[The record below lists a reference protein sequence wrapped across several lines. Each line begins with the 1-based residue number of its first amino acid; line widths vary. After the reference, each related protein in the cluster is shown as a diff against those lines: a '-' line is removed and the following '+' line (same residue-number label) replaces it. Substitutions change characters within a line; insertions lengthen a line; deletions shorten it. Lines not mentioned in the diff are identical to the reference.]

1 MKQTQYYLSIAA
13 LVAVGTLLMGCNKLE
28 EKEQPQENQSVTLA
42 TTLTLEG
49 DDNTKAL
56 SEYGVKTFAA
66 GDQIAVV
73 YENTSSQTVKI
84 VSPELETKDISN
96 AGKSATIS
104 VTLTNPK
111 ANSQFKLIY
120 PASMAKEDGSV
131 NYEALNTQDGTLA
144 SLASLDLAVGEQTL
158 NGTTLPASVTLDNPL
173 AICKFVIMNLDGS
186 NIFNSIITSLTVGDG
201 TNTYVVNRSAA
212 GSPIY
217 VAVKPVTSSA
227 EITIT
232 AESASATY
240 TKSVTG
246 KPLNAS
252 NLYPI
257 NVKCYTTYTAL
268 NGGEVLKVGD
278 KLMVPDGSTWRI
290 NDTFNFVNDGGLPYE
305 VVQKDLNGLTG
316 EYYVLKHGTDNS
328 YSQYFTASPRLL
340 AVTTKSDGILVTKD
354 DDLQYTFSVH
364 EIVYSF
370 SASSTKKVVFAPG
383 NLQATYDGT
392 NWSWDFA
399 AQQYNYIGNGSGNT
413 LVQKSTPFISGPGTV
428 DLFYW
433 IGESSTISNY
443 PGTYGI
449 TVEWQDNSI
458 GTVGVESLKYDWG
471 TLTIGTYAPNTWRT
485 LTRDEWDWIIGGRI
499 DRNPGIDC
507 RTASTVEGIAN
518 ARYVKIKIKVTDTMD
533 IFGLLLFPDEFTVPD
548 GISFKNDFKAWN
560 YNINCHNAP
569 WSNTNTYDLS
579 QWAALEA
586 AGCVFLPAAGWREGN
601 NPTVTAPLD
610 ANSNRVGVYWANG
623 SYDVKY
629 AYRACFAGD
638 MVSCNYQLRQHG
650 QSVRLVR
657 DVVSQ

>member
-56 SEYGVKTFAA
+56 SEYGVKTFAE
-66 GDQIAVV
+66 GDRIAVV
-73 YENTSSQTVKI
+73 YENTSSQTVKV

-158 NGTTLPASVTLDNPL
+158 NGTALPASVTLDNPL
-173 AICKFVIMNLDGS
+173 AICKFVIMNMDGS

-257 NVKCYTTYTAL
+257 NVKCQTTYTVL

-278 KLMVPDGSTWRI
+278 MFIVPDASWTVNQHFSFQHNSGTPFEVIQETLPGSSST
-290 NDTFNFVNDGGLPYE
+290 D
-305 VVQKDLNGLTG
+305 
-316 EYYVLKHGTDNS
+316 EYYMLKQGNSTYFTENS
-328 YSQYFTASPRLL
+328 YSLP
-340 AVTTKSDGILVTKD
+340 VTNKSDGLLVTKSGD
-354 DDLQYTFSVH
+354 QLYSFSVH
-364 EIVYSF
+364 EIPTTFSVSSTQKVLFARSNLRATTSDGWDHYSF
-370 SASSTKKVVFAPG
+370 SFMDNPWDVIETMADPYCTDNYGDKTAVSLFGRTTSGYNGRHPYWTSQEK
-383 NLQATYDGT
+383 NDYTYT
-392 NWSWDFA
+392 INE
-399 AQQYNYIGNGSGNT
+399 INGSNYDWGHYNAIGTDPAGTWRTPTRNEWKYVLNADGN
-413 LVQKSTPFISGPGTV
+413 SGRNDSYRFAKGTV
-428 DLFYW
+428 HNVNGLIIFPDGFDPSKA
-433 IGESSTISNY
+433 GVTISNA
-443 PGTYGI
+443 
-449 TVEWQDNSI
+449 NST
-458 GTVGVESLKYDWG
+458 GAGFTSY
-471 TLTIGTYAPNTWRT
+471 TN
-485 LTRDEWDWIIGGRI
+485 DEW
-499 DRNPGIDC
+499 
-507 RTASTVEGIAN
+507 TKMES
-518 ARYVKIKIKVTDTMD
+518 
-533 IFGLLLFPDEFTVPD
+533 
-548 GISFKNDFKAWN
+548 
-560 YNINCHNAP
+560 
-569 WSNTNTYDLS
+569 
-579 QWAALEA
+579 
-586 AGCVFLPAAGWREGN
+586 AGCVFLPVAGVRYGTKVIGGTGDYWSG
-601 NPTVTAPLD
+601 TKYD
-610 ANSNRVGVYWANG
+610 NSN
-623 SYDVKY
+623 
-629 AYRACFAGD
+629 AYYLEFFNSGMFVCSTSGLI
-638 MVSCNYQLRQHG
+638 NYRG
-650 QSVRLVR
+650 ISVRLVR
-657 DVVSQ
+657 DVVSL

>member
-56 SEYGVKTFAA
+56 SEYGAKTFAA
-66 GDQIAVV
+66 GDRIAVV

-144 SLASLDLAVGEQTL
+144 SLASLDLAVGEGTL
-158 NGTTLPASVTLDNPL
+158 NGTALPASVTLDNPL

-278 KLMVPDGSTWRI
+278 MFIVPDASWTVNQHFSFQHNSGTPFEVIQGTLPGSSST
-290 NDTFNFVNDGGLPYE
+290 D
-305 VVQKDLNGLTG
+305 
-316 EYYVLKHGTDNS
+316 EYYMLKQGNS
-328 YSQYFTASPRLL
+328 TYFTENAYSLP
-340 AVTTKSDGILVTKD
+340 VTNKSDGLLVTKSSD
-354 DDLQYTFSVH
+354 YIYSFSVH
-364 EIVYSF
+364 EIPTTFSVSSTQKVLFARSNLRATTSDGWAHYSF
-370 SASSTKKVVFAPG
+370 SFMDNPWDVIETVSDPYCTENYGDKTAVSLFGRTTSGYNGRHPYWTSENNNNYYYSS
-383 NLQATYDGT
+383 NE
-392 NWSWDFA
+392 
-399 AQQYNYIGNGSGNT
+399 INGS
-413 LVQKSTPFISGPGTV
+413 
-428 DLFYW
+428 D
-433 IGESSTISNY
+433 
-443 PGTYGI
+443 
-449 TVEWQDNSI
+449 
-458 GTVGVESLKYDWG
+458 YDWG
-471 TLTIGTYAPNTWRT
+471 HFNAIGTDPAGTWRT
-485 LTRDEWDWIIGGRI
+485 PTSNDWKYVLNADGNSGRNDAYRFTKGTVHERNGLIIFPDGFDPSKAGVVISNANSTGAGFTSYTNDEW
-499 DRNPGIDC
+499 
-507 RTASTVEGIAN
+507 TKMES
-518 ARYVKIKIKVTDTMD
+518 
-533 IFGLLLFPDEFTVPD
+533 
-548 GISFKNDFKAWN
+548 
-560 YNINCHNAP
+560 
-569 WSNTNTYDLS
+569 
-579 QWAALEA
+579 
-586 AGCVFLPAAGWREGN
+586 AGCVFLPVAGVRYGN
-601 NPTVTAPLD
+601 RIIGGSGYYWSGTKYDNGHAYFLD
-610 ANSNRVGVYWANG
+610 FDNSGMKVCKYDLVNYRGV
-623 SYDVKY
+623 
-629 AYRACFAGD
+629 
-638 MVSCNYQLRQHG
+638 
-650 QSVRLVR
+650 SVRLVR